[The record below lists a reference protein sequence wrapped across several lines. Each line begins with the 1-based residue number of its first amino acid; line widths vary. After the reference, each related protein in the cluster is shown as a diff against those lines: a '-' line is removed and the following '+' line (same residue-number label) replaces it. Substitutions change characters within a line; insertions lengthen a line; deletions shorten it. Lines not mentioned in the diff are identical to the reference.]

1 MYPKLKHMT
10 NVFKEMNETIF
21 KGVKGITWYDKDGI
35 MNLDETRYVL
45 FILDDVGTRDH
56 FVGYWVE
63 IHNRNNGLISKKF
76 FRFQYHME
84 FIDRPNTQSF
94 YHIWYNQGNL
104 DWYISRPKD
113 TKKYVKVLMDYI
125 EKIK

>member
-1 MYPKLKHMT
+1 MADI
-10 NVFKEMNETIF
+10 FKSINESIF
-21 KGVKGITWYDKDGI
+21 KGVKGISWYDRDGI
-35 MNLDETRYVL
+35 MNLDETRYVRFL
-45 FILDDVGTRDH
+45 LDDIGTKDN

-63 IHNRNNGLISKKF
+63 VYNRNNGLISKKF

-84 FIDRPNTQSF
+84 FIHNPKTQNY
-94 YHIWYNQGNL
+94 YHIWCYQGIL

-113 TKKYVKVLMDYI
+113 TKKYVKTLMDYI

>member
-1 MYPKLKHMT
+1 MT
-10 NVFKEMNETIF
+10 DIF
-21 KGVKGITWYDKDGI
+21 KGINENIFKSVKGITWYDKDGI
-35 MNLDETRYVL
+35 MNLDDTRYVR

-84 FIDRPNTQSF
+84 FIHRPNTQSF
-94 YHIWYNQGNL
+94 YHIWINQGNL

-113 TKKYVKVLMDYI
+113 TKIYVKILMDYI

>member
-1 MYPKLKHMT
+1 MADI
-10 NVFKEMNETIF
+10 FKSINESIF
-21 KGVKGITWYDKDGI
+21 KGVKGISWYDRVGI
-35 MNLDETRYVL
+35 MNLDENRYVQ
-45 FILDDVGTRDH
+45 FELDDIGTKDN

-63 IHNRNNGLISKKF
+63 VYNRNNGLISKKF

-84 FIDRPNTQSF
+84 FIHQRDNY
-94 YHIWYNQGNL
+94 YHIWYNRGNL

-113 TKKYVKVLMDYI
+113 TKKYVKTLMDYI